1 MRVGAKLR
9 GWIARLVVMLAV
21 SIAMPLQAEQV
32 RLSMDEARGMAARL
46 IAAGRPEQALT
57 IAEGI
62 LVGHPQD
69 VPALLLKSRA
79 LHDMGREEDAL
90 AAVKMAWEHADKD
103 EDRFYAALVM
113 AQTRASD
120 GYGTWA
126 QLWLRRAAQ
135 VAPDDG
141 LRQLA
146 VRDFQ
151 QARRASPLRMSVNL
165 TFAPSDN
172 LNGAPKTNTFSFAGL
187 PFVNPS
193 AVPLSGL
200 RYGVGLDVVR
210 RVPLDAHRR
219 INLRAG
225 IDVERVRQ
233 SRKSRALGILRD
245 SDMRRDVATLG
256 FGYEQIA
263 PDGQWLF
270 RGDVGYSRYWYGG
283 QAVSDSARADLSF
296 GHSLGKGVTLTGRA
310 GIEQEWRH
318 DLSLRDALTKS
329 TGLTLTHKG
338 AAGTLAFD
346 MSFAGTA
353 SESRSVARQTAR
365 ASVSYRLA
373 KPVRGMLPS
382 VSLVYEAVDFDQS
395 PATFWAD
402 PRVDREWRVSFD
414 VLLPD
419 MDYMG
424 FAPEIGISFRDR
436 SSNYSLYE
444 TQSTDVRF
452 GLKSVF

>member
-1 MRVGAKLR
+1 
-9 GWIARLVVMLAV
+9 
-21 SIAMPLQAEQV
+21 
-32 RLSMDEARGMAARL
+32 MAARL
-46 IAAGRPEQALT
+46 ISAGRPAEALS

-62 LVGHPQD
+62 LIGHPKD

-79 LHDMGREEDAL
+79 LHDLGRLDEAL
-90 AAVKMAWEHADKD
+90 AAVQQAWDHADRD
-103 EDRFYAALVM
+103 EDRFYSALVM

-120 GYGTWA
+120 GQGTRA

-135 VAPDDG
+135 IAPDEG
-141 LRQLA
+141 LRQIA
-146 VRDFQ
+146 VRDFR
-151 QARRASPLRMSVNL
+151 QARRASPLRMSVDL

-200 RYGVGLDVVR
+200 RYGFGLDVVR

-219 INLRAG
+219 FNLRAE

-233 SRKSRALGILRD
+233 SGKSRALGILRD

-270 RGDVGYSRYWYGG
+270 KGDAGFSRHWYGG
-283 QAVSDSARADLSF
+283 QAVSDSASADLSF
-296 GHSLGKGVTLTGRA
+296 GHSLGKGFTLTGRV

-329 TGLTLTHKG
+329 TGLTLTHRG
-338 AAGTLAFD
+338 AVGTLAFD
-346 MSFAGTA
+346 MSFAGTE
-353 SESRSVARQTAR
+353 SDSRSVARQTAR

-373 KPVRGMLPS
+373 EPVRGMLPS

-395 PATFWAD
+395 PAAFWTD
-402 PRVDREWRVSFD
+402 PRTDREWRVSFD
-414 VLLPD
+414 VLLPNL
-419 MDYMG
+419 DYMG
-424 FAPEIGISFRDR
+424 FAPEIGVSFRDR
-436 SSNYSLYE
+436 TSNYSLYE
-444 TQSTDVRF
+444 SQSTDFRF